1 MSKTLGFLFAL
12 LLVAALAGPALAGPG
27 CDGVQSVDTGTLIT
41 ADGSTASGPFTP
53 VPPKTE
59 PEG

>member
-1 MSKTLGFLFAL
+1 MSKTLGFLFVL
-12 LLVAALAGPALAGPG
+12 LLVAALAGPALAEGG
-27 CDGVQSVDTGTLIT
+27 CGGAQSVDTGTLIT
-41 ADGSTASGPFTP
+41 ADGSTASGPVTP

>member
-1 MSKTLGFLFAL
+1 MGKTLGFLFAL
-12 LLVAALAGPALAGPG
+12 LLVAALAGPALAAFDCG
-27 CDGVQSVDTGTLIT
+27 GVQSVDTGTLIT
-41 ADGSTASGPFTP
+41 ADGSTASGPVTP

>member
-1 MSKTLGFLFAL
+1 MGKTLGFLFAFL
-12 LLVAALAGPALAGPG
+12 LIAALAGPALAGAG
-27 CDGVQSVDTGTLIT
+27 CGAVQSVGTDTLIT
-41 ADGSTASGPFTP
+41 ADGSTDSGPVIS